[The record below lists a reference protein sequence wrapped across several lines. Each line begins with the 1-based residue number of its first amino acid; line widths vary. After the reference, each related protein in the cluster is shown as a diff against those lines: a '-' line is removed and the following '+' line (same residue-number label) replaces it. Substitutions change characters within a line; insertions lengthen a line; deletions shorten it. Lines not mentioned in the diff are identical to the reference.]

1 VIRDIERHIDSVLVQ
16 WEQGASSSFPF
27 IWLKDI
33 DPLGFH
39 PQTQERL
46 FDLTKIDLN
55 IQPSNISFNEQGLIL
70 QWPDIEDESFYAC
83 SLLKQYST
91 QCQLVDSAEVAYK
104 SWHDS
109 FSITK
114 FTVSSMSDAAA
125 LKAMLKKLKQ
135 DGIVIVS
142 ELVGEFDGGNFGDNI
157 GFKRETNFGVMFEV
171 FNKPD
176 PNNLAYTDV
185 ELPLHTDLANQELP
199 PGYQFL
205 HCIKNDAQ
213 GGESVLA
220 DGFAIAEDLREQEPA
235 FYEVLSTRKMGFRFH
250 DKNYDIRYCHT
261 LIKEESGVIKEF
273 IFNAHLAQT
282 VSFEDDRA
290 FEYYR
295 AYQHLMTRIRQQK
308 YAISFKL
315 KAGEMM
321 IFDNRRVLHGR
332 KGFDATSGERHLRGY
347 YIDRTEVDSCLRKL

>member
-1 VIRDIERHIDSVLVQ
+1 MIRDIERHKNSVSVQ
-16 WEQGASSSFPF
+16 WEQGASSNFPF

-33 DPLGFH
+33 DPQGFH
-39 PQTQERL
+39 SLTKERL
-46 FDLTKIDLN
+46 FDLTQIDLN
-55 IQPSNISFNEQGLIL
+55 IQPDNVSFNEQGLIL
-70 QWPDIEDESFYAC
+70 QWPDIEVESHYPC
-83 SLLKQYST
+83 SLLEQYRA
-91 QCQLVDSAEVAYK
+91 QCQLVDSAQVAYK
-104 SWHDS
+104 SWRDS
-109 FSITK
+109 FSIRK
-114 FTVSSMSDAAA
+114 FTVSSISDAAA
-125 LKAMLKKLKQ
+125 LKALLQQLKQ

-142 ELVGEFDGGNFGDNI
+142 ELVGELGGENFGDNI

-205 HCIKNDAQ
+205 HCIKNDAN

-235 FYEVLSTRKMGFRFH
+235 FYELLSTRKMGFRFH
-250 DKNYDIRYCHT
+250 DKNCDIRYSHP
-261 LIKEESGVIKEF
+261 LIKEESGVLKEF

-282 VSFEDDRA
+282 VSFEDDQA
-290 FEYYR
+290 FEYYS
-295 AYQHLMTRIRQQK
+295 AYQHLMARIRQQK
-308 YAISFKL
+308 YAISLKL

-332 KGFDATSGERHLRGY
+332 KGFDASSGERHLRGY